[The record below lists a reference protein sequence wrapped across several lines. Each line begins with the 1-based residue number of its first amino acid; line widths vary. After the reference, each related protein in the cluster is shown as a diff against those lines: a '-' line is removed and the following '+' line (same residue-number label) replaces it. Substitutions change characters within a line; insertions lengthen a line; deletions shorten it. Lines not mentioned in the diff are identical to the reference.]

1 MIRGLLAVLCLGLAW
16 FIQAGEH
23 EKKPVPAPDRGP
35 ASARPETGSGSLTA
49 GDSEAVLRDLQSSLD
64 EFHMVTKG
72 AKRERTPTGEVQRP
86 SPFWSL
92 PK

>member
-1 MIRGLLAVLCLGLAW
+1 MTRGLLAFLCLGLAW

-23 EKKPVPAPDRGP
+23 DKKPGDRNP
-35 ASARPETGSGSLTA
+35 ASARLESGRDTLAA
-49 GDSEAVLRDLQSSLD
+49 GDAETDLRNLQSSLD
-64 EFHMVTKG
+64 EFYSVTKG
-72 AKRERTPTGEVQRP
+72 AKRESAPTGEGKRP